1 MWVHVWQQV
10 LIREN
15 YNLYCASKLTE
26 LPAQSLARSAQD
38 LIRLRKE
45 VSEHKN
51 LRSGVETQGLPV
63 GNNTGHCSELGTYG
77 LRAEKV

>member
-1 MWVHVWQQV
+1 MGVYMWVHVWQQV
-10 LIREN
+10 LIRGN

-26 LPAQSLARSAQD
+26 LPAQSLVPSVQD

-51 LRSGVETQGLPV
+51 LRSGIEAQDVPGKQR
-63 GNNTGHCSELGTYG
+63 
-77 LRAEKV
+77 RAVL